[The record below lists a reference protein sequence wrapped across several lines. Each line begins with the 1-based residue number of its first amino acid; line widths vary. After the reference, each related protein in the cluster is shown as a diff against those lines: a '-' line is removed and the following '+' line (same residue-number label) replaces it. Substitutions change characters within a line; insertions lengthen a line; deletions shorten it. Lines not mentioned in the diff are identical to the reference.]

1 MFPWHPMVPDH
12 GLPANLV
19 VAREARSLGHPGVGE
34 NLEDKSSEFWEA
46 QHKKQL
52 KIQSE
57 KSQQQNM
64 EIIYGNPIRKSAVGS
79 AVLLFFVY

>member
-1 MFPWHPMVPDH
+1 MVPDH

-19 VAREARSLGHPGVGE
+19 VAREARSLVGE
-34 NLEDKSSEFWEA
+34 NLADKSSEFWEA

-64 EIIYGNPIRKSAVGS
+64 EIIWKSNPKICWRIRRFV
-79 AVLLFFVY
+79 FFVY

>member
-1 MFPWHPMVPDH
+1 MVPDH

-19 VAREARSLGHPGVGE
+19 VAREARSLVGE
-34 NLEDKSSEFWEA
+34 NLADKSSEFWEA

-64 EIIYGNPIRKSAVGS
+64 EIIWIHPIRKSAGGS
-79 AVLLFFVY
+79 AVLFFCVY